1 MGKKMLYDRIKL
13 MWLLTEKGPGW
24 SMKVEQGNDETP
36 WKLTMTLV
44 EGNMLKGTSL
54 GNGRWDEVLF
64 HAIKERG
71 QAYIQMEGS
80 NFTMAFDPDNSLEL
94 VGKTLDFEIVGR
106 YIPPSRSAKKKG
118 INGKWKNSGVYFYRF
133 GETLTADIYGLAL
146 YLFGE
151 INPYTVG
158 QAYAWNNQNEYKP
171 VQPTGENTR
180 FRLVDF
186 LAAGNHFTLQ
196 GKIRGAVFYHRGYG
210 FINGLEELKELFPEI
225 DSSEVRRLYRKFEM
239 DPSTHIRKIFGE
251 MKTPNPNSTRRT
263 HTPQTLDEPVNPG
276 STKLYSYIREYD
288 IRRDPSNPDTLL
300 MYHSL
305 KDNDINVSSVSDLAH
320 TIRVSGGSISQK
332 MAKAVWTQVMGKGE

>member
-1 MGKKMLYDRIKL
+1 MRKKMTYDRFKL
-13 MWLLTEKGPGW
+13 MWLLMEKGPGW
-24 SMKVEQGNDETP
+24 SMMVEQGSDETP
-36 WKLTMTLV
+36 WKLTMTLM
-44 EGNMLKGTSL
+44 ERNMIKGTSL
-54 GNGRWDEVLF
+54 GNGRWDEILF

-94 VGKTLDFEIVGR
+94 VSKTIDFEIVGR
-106 YIPPSRSAKKKG
+106 YVPPSRSAKKKG

-171 VQPTGENTR
+171 VQPTGRNTP

-196 GKIRGAVFYHRGYG
+196 GKIRGAVFYHREYG
-210 FINGLEELKELFPEI
+210 FINGLEGLKELFPEL
-225 DSSEVRRLYRKFEM
+225 DSSSVRRLYRKFDM
-239 DPSTHIRKIFGE
+239 DPSTHIRKIFGDE
-251 MKTPNPNSTRRT
+251 KTRTSRRSKPT
-263 HTPQTLDEPVNPG
+263 QALDEPVNPG

-288 IRRDPSNPDTLL
+288 IRKNPSDPDTLL
-300 MYHSL
+300 MYHGMREE
-305 KDNDINVSSVSDLAH
+305 DTTISSVSDLAH

-332 MAKAVWTQVMGKGE
+332 MAKAVWDQVMNREE